1 MSINVLEFINNISVK
16 TYIAGES
23 VFEEKD
29 TSTGMMYFLLHGEVE
44 ILKTYDGE
52 VRVIRKLSSGSFF
65 GEMALISKI
74 PRAAGARVA
83 SDKAKIGSLDQDMFH
98 KIGQTNPKFFS
109 ILLSTMIERLVSVE
123 EEIGKLS
130 SLSSINLEEIKPR
143 ADV

>member
-1 MSINVLEFINNISVK
+1 MSINILEFINNISVK
-16 TYIAGES
+16 TYLSGET

-29 TSTGMMYFLLHGEVE
+29 MSTGMMYFLFCGELE
-44 ILKTYDGE
+44 ISKTYDGE
-52 VRVIRKLSSGSFF
+52 VRIIRKLTAGSFF

-74 PRAAGARVA
+74 PRAAGARVI
-83 SDKAKIGSLDQDMFH
+83 SDKAKIGSLDKDMFH

-130 SLSSINLEEIKPR
+130 SLSSVNLEEIKPR
-143 ADV
+143 VDV